1 MNPISPGF
9 SRTTR
14 SPHDVGAVVLGGD
27 FHGLGIVRSLGRHGI
42 PVCLIDDEYSIGR
55 FSRYTTHAV
64 TAPTLRNPEETVDF
78 LLETVRRLDL
88 KGWVLFPTRDEMVA
102 AVARYRGQLTD
113 WYRVPTPEWES
124 IKWAWNKWNTY
135 CLAKRLGIPIPR
147 TWCPRSLDDLDGIEA
162 EFPLCV
168 KPAVKEDFF
177 YATKAKAWRANDRQ
191 ELRTLFERATGHV
204 AGNEVLIQEIIPGDG
219 NHQFSSC
226 VFFKNGV
233 AIASM
238 EAKRW
243 RQHPPEFGRAATFVE
258 TVECPELLAP
268 TLRFLS
274 AMNYYGLAEIEYKL
288 DARDGQYKLL
298 DVNARTWGFH
308 CLGPSAGVDFSY
320 LLFADQIGQPV
331 QGGRGR
337 PGVGWIR
344 MVTDIPTSLRD
355 IIAGR
360 LDVRTYLKSLRNFST
375 ESVFSREDLMPTLA
389 ELALL
394 PYLAVKRGY

>member
-1 MNPISPGF
+1 MRLISPRF
-9 SRTTR
+9 PRATR
-14 SPHDVGAVVLGGD
+14 SPRGIGAVVLGGD
-27 FHGLGIVRSLGRHGI
+27 FHGLGIVRSLGRRGI

-135 CLAKRLGIPIPR
+135 CLANRLGIPIPR